1 MHALP
6 RGEIWQELSSVS
18 GRDGPLQGTGS
29 PLYGDV
35 FTQIG
40 TNAYRVLL
48 DQTLRT
54 TTPADH
60 MYLRLTQAGR
70 FGLIDMAGKEQ

>member
-1 MHALP
+1 MPCPA
-6 RGEIWQELSSVS
+6 GKFGKSSQAYPAAPAHF
-18 GRDGPLQGTGS
+18 RAQGS

-60 MYLRLTQAGR
+60 MCLRLTQAGR